1 MPRTVLVVDDTD
13 YCADLLE
20 IALAEL
26 PGIVVR
32 VASTGKEALESLQR
46 EDVCALVT
54 DVTMPRMDGFEL
66 LERIRA
72 DVRYLRL
79 PVIVISGDSNPDSPA
94 RAYALGADA
103 FFTKP
108 YSPSAVRK
116 TLEKLLYDT

>member
-1 MPRTVLVVDDTD
+1 MPRTVLIVDDTD
-13 YCADLLE
+13 LCADLLE
-20 IALAEL
+20 IALMEL
-26 PGIVVR
+26 PGVVIR

-66 LERIRA
+66 LEHIRA
-72 DVRYLRL
+72 DARYMRL
-79 PVIVISGDSNPDSPA
+79 PVIVISGDSSADAPSRA
-94 RAYALGADA
+94 RALGADA

-116 TLEKLLYDT
+116 TLEKLLYDA